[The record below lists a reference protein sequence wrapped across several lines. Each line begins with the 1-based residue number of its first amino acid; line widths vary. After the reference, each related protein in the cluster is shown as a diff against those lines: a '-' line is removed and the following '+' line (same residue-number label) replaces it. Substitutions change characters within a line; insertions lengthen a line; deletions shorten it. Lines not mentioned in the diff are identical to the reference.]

1 MPTQSQETINAL
13 VQQKLDSI
21 ETKIDTMTKVLD
33 GGVVRKDIYDV
44 EHNDQNV
51 RISRLEKA
59 LLGVVGF
66 VFMSV
71 LGYIMQA
78 TILR

>member
-1 MPTQSQETINAL
+1 MTPQSQETINAL

-44 EHNDQNV
+44 ERSDQNV

-59 LLGVVGF
+59 LLGVVTF
-66 VFMSV
+66 VFLSV

-78 TILR
+78 TILK